1 VVKVKICGIKRP
13 EDALSA
19 CVSGADLLGFV
30 FVAGTPRAVTAA
42 EAGKALACLSAPE
55 RKKIGAVGLFRD
67 ADPEDAARTVAECG
81 LDHVQLH
88 GSERPS
94 YCLELKEI
102 LKTGY
107 GLEVKIM
114 KVFRVEDGI
123 LPMGT
128 YVPGDYAGADYLL
141 FDTFHK
147 ELPGGTGRSFN
158 WEILNEEKYNIRK
171 PFFIAGGLNPDNVA
185 EAVRYV
191 SPYGVDVSSG
201 VEEYPGKKD
210 ERLIKEFIYNAKN
223 A

>member
-19 CVSGADLLGFV
+19 CKYGADLLGFV
-30 FVAGTPRAVTAA
+30 FVEGTPRAVTAREVK
-42 EAGKALACLSAPE
+42 EALSGLPGAA
-55 RKKIGAVGLFRD
+55 RKRIGAVGLFRD
-67 ADPEDAARTVAECG
+67 EDPEEAARTVAECG

-94 YCLELKEI
+94 YCAELNEI
-102 LKTGY
+102 LRAEHGRV
-107 GLEVKIM
+107 VKVM
-114 KVFRVEDGI
+114 KAFRVEDGI
-123 LPMGT
+123 LPVGP
-128 YVPGDYAGADYLL
+128 YVPGDYTDTDYFL

-158 WEILNEEKYNIRK
+158 WEILNEAKDIIRK
-171 PFFIAGGLNPDNVA
+171 PFFLAGGLGPDNVA

-210 ERLIKEFIYNAKN
+210 ERLIKEFISNAKN